1 MMERGLY
8 AILDPAISGGRSL
21 VELAD
26 AVLSGGCA
34 VLQLRAKHLSDR
46 ESVELARALK
56 ARCMSHRVPFVMND
70 RVDLARVVS
79 ADGVHL
85 GQDDLPIDVVRPL
98 LGDMWIGISTHTLP
112 QAIAA
117 EKAGASMIGFGPVFP
132 TTSKENPD
140 PTVGVNR
147 LRDVAH
153 SVRIPVAAIGG
164 VTSTNVHDVAT
175 SGAAYAAVIRAL
187 SMADSPE
194 TTARE
199 LHAAM
204 RGTR

>member
-21 VELAD
+21 VELAE

-34 VLQLRAKHLSDR
+34 VLQLRAKQLSDR

-56 ARCMSHRVPFVMND
+56 ARCVSHRVPFVMND
-70 RVDLARVVS
+70 RVDLARIVD

-98 LGDMWIGISTHTLP
+98 LGDMWIGISTHTLT

-117 EKAGASMIGFGPVFP
+117 EKAGAAMIGFGPVFP

-140 PTVGVNR
+140 PTVGVTR
-147 LRDVAH
+147 LREVAG
-153 SVRIPVAAIGG
+153 SVNIPVAAIGG
-164 VTSTNVHDVAT
+164 VTSGNVHDVAT
-175 SGAAYAAVIRAL
+175 SGAAYAAVISAL
-187 SMADSPE
+187 STADSPE
-194 TTARE
+194 ATARE
-199 LHAAM
+199 LHRAM
-204 RGTR
+204 RGER